1 MTAAPRPPEPPT
13 PVPPAPAPRKAGRNI
28 VVVML
33 GTLGSRLSGIVRQLL
48 INAFPAALTD
58 AFLLATRVPNTL
70 RELLAEGALVN
81 AFIPVYKS
89 LDTDG
94 RRSLARAFSGVLI
107 AVNLILMALGI
118 LAAPWI
124 AGLLVPPGSQISFEL
139 VVYMTR
145 LLVPFLMLI
154 SLSAIA
160 MGLLNADEHFRES
173 SFAPVAFNIASI
185 AILLLLPHSGTWLA
199 LGWLIGGLAQLLVQ
213 LPSLNR
219 FGLLPTPA
227 LATHPAMRRV
237 LTNMAPFTLTA
248 GARQILNF
256 YVQRLLSSGQYPLG
270 TVTGYNNA
278 ETLFTLAN
286 GLFVVSPALAY
297 FPRLS
302 QNAAD
307 RDWASFRTLTLQA
320 LRLVTF
326 LAAPTSALLVALSGQ
341 AVSIFN
347 LSHALDAS
355 KFRAGSGILEGWAL
369 ALVPWAVNTI
379 LLRTFYAR
387 ERVREA
393 VTVSAVG
400 FVAEVLLYR
409 VLTPAFGYFGFGLA
423 TTITGTV
430 MSAVLFMMY
439 RRRIGFALTPFMLHL
454 ARVLPIAAVAG
465 LVAWRVAAFLPAPG
479 RFLPGM
485 LGLVVAGGAGGAV
498 YLALAAALRL
508 PELQGLM
515 SRVRRR

>member
-1 MTAAPRPPEPPT
+1 MTVT
-13 PVPPAPAPRKAGRNI
+13 PPPAPPPTTLPPKKSAGRNI
-28 VVVML
+28 VVVMV
-33 GTLGSRLSGIVRQLL
+33 GTLGSRLTGIFRQQI
-48 INAFPAALTD
+48 INAFPSHLTD

-81 AFIPVYKS
+81 AFIPVYKG

-94 RRSLARAFSGVLI
+94 RRTLAQAFSGVLI
-107 AVNLILMALGI
+107 AVNLLLMALGI

-124 AGLLVPPGSQISFEL
+124 ASLLVPPGSPVNFEL

-173 SFAPVAFNIASI
+173 SFAPVAFNLASI
-185 AILLLLPHSGTWLA
+185 AVLLVTPKNATWLA
-199 LGWLIGGLAQLLVQ
+199 LGWLIGGFAQLLVQ
-213 LPSLNR
+213 LPSLAR

-227 LATHPAMRRV
+227 LLGHPAMRRV
-237 LTNMAPFTLTA
+237 LVNMAPFTLTA

-256 YVQRLLSSGQYPLG
+256 YVQRLLAGPQYPSG

-297 FPRLS
+297 FPRFAQQAS
-302 QNAAD
+302 E
-307 RDWASFRTLTLQA
+307 RDWAGFRALTLTA

-347 LSHALDAS
+347 LSHQLDQS

-369 ALVPWAVNTI
+369 ALLPWAINTI
-379 LLRTFYAR
+379 MLRTFYAR
-387 ERVREA
+387 QRVREA

-400 FVAEVLLYR
+400 FVAEVLGYR
-409 VLTPAFGYFGFGLA
+409 LLTPIFGYFGFGLS
-423 TTITGTV
+423 TTIVGILVGST
-430 MSAVLFMMY
+430 LILMY
-439 RRRIGFALTPFMLHL
+439 QRRLGFPLRPLLLHL
-454 ARVLPIAAVAG
+454 LKIVPIAALAG
-465 LVAWRVAAFLPAPG
+465 LAAWGVSHVLPAPG
-479 RFLPGM
+479 SFLPGL
-485 LGLVVAGGAGGAV
+485 LGLVVAGGVGGAV
-498 YLALAAALRL
+498 YLALALALRL
-508 PELQGLM
+508 PELQGLLK
-515 SRVRRR
+515 RVRR

>member
-1 MTAAPRPPEPPT
+1 MTAAPPPPLTPT
-13 PVPPAPAPRKAGRNI
+13 PAPRRSASRNI
-28 VVVML
+28 IVVML

-58 AFLLATRVPNTL
+58 AFFLATRVPNTL

-89 LDTDG
+89 LDDAE
-94 RRSLARAFSGVLI
+94 RRRLAQAFSGVLI
-107 AVNLILMALGI
+107 GVNLLLMALGI
-118 LAAPWI
+118 LAAPAI

-173 SFAPVAFNIASI
+173 SFAPVAFNLASI
-185 AILLLLPHSGTWLA
+185 AVLLLVPHTATWLA
-199 LGWLIGGLAQLLVQ
+199 LGWLIGGFAQLLAQL
-213 LPSLNR
+213 PALNR

-227 LATHPAMRRV
+227 LKTHPAMRRV
-237 LTNMAPFTLTA
+237 LNNMAPFTLTA
-248 GARQILNF
+248 GTRQILNF

-278 ETLFTLAN
+278 EALFTLAN

-297 FPRLS
+297 FPRFA
-302 QNAAD
+302 QQAAE
-307 RDWASFRTLTLQA
+307 RDWPSFRALTLQA

-326 LAAPTSALLVALSGQ
+326 LAAPTSALLFALSGQ

-347 LSHALDAS
+347 LGRTFDTA
-355 KFRAGSGILEGWAL
+355 KFQAGSGILEGWAL
-369 ALVPWAVNTI
+369 ALVPWAINTI

-387 ERVREA
+387 EQVREA

-409 VLTPAFGYFGFGLA
+409 LLTPVFGYFGFGLA
-423 TTITGTV
+423 TTLAGIGV
-430 MSAVLFMMY
+430 GAALFAMY
-439 RRRIGFALTPFMLHL
+439 RRRLGFPLRPLLLHL
-454 ARVLPIAAVAG
+454 ARVLPLALVAGVVAWAVA
-465 LVAWRVAAFLPAPG
+465 RVLPAPG
-479 RFLPGM
+479 RLLPGL
-485 LGLVVAGGAGGAV
+485 LGLTVAGGAGGAV
-498 YLALAAALRL
+498 YLGLALALRL
-508 PELQGLM
+508 PELNGVLA
-515 SRVRRR
+515 RFGRGGK

>member
-1 MTAAPRPPEPPT
+1 M
-13 PVPPAPAPRKAGRNI
+13 
-28 VVVML
+28 
-33 GTLGSRLSGIVRQLL
+33 RQLL

-355 KFRAGSGILEGWAL
+355 KFR
-369 ALVPWAVNTI
+369 
-379 LLRTFYAR
+379 R
-387 ERVREA
+387 
-393 VTVSAVG
+393 
-400 FVAEVLLYR
+400 
-409 VLTPAFGYFGFGLA
+409 
-423 TTITGTV
+423 
-430 MSAVLFMMY
+430 
-439 RRRIGFALTPFMLHL
+439 
-454 ARVLPIAAVAG
+454 
-465 LVAWRVAAFLPAPG
+465 
-479 RFLPGM
+479 
-485 LGLVVAGGAGGAV
+485 
-498 YLALAAALRL
+498 AAASWKAGR
-508 PELQGLM
+508 
-515 SRVRRR
+515 SRSCRGR